1 MRVEC
6 AVEGDLK
13 EIVAIEGECFGD
25 EAWTKEMIQ
34 SDFNQ
39 RSLYKVVRTDG
50 DIAGYISLLLLEGE
64 AELLRIAVKKRY
76 RKKGFGKALLE
87 AVIEECNDRALEK
100 LYLEVKDTNEQAKR
114 LYLSEGFCEV
124 ARRKAYYKDGADA
137 VIMSRLL

>member
-1 MRVEC
+1 
-6 AVEGDLK
+6 
-13 EIVAIEGECFGD
+13 
-25 EAWTKEMIQ
+25 MIQ

-39 RSLYKVVRTDG
+39 RSLYKVVRTDDG